1 MTKKYTTNK
10 YLKTR
15 KGFFSRIPSVRIR
28 TNGGRFSKPG
38 EMFKHFCYD
47 QILTAGER
55 VLFAMAHKSQARLM
69 DLLNGAN
76 VNRKTTIGSRYK
88 GNDSLFPSPTNYI
101 SDSVRNTSQNV
112 ILGEATS
119 RIYNTRL
126 NVGRPNSR
134 RLNTKSF
141 QLVRA
146 EKLIKDSNRDYKG
159 VRKRSGLSANFGFNQ
174 RLYSFMLE
182 DLYTTVKDIRIL
194 YSNKWSSNICYTKSS
209 VS

>member
-1 MTKKYTTNK
+1 
-10 YLKTR
+10 
-15 KGFFSRIPSVRIR
+15 
-28 TNGGRFSKPG
+28 
-38 EMFKHFCYD
+38 
-47 QILTAGER
+47 
-55 VLFAMAHKSQARLM
+55 MAHKSQARLM

-76 VNRKTTIGSRYK
+76 VNRKTTIGSRYN
-88 GNDSLFPSPTNYI
+88 GHDSLFPSPTNYI
-101 SDSVRNTSQNV
+101 SYSVRNTSQNV
-112 ILGEATS
+112 ILGESTS

-126 NVGRPNSR
+126 NLGRPNSR